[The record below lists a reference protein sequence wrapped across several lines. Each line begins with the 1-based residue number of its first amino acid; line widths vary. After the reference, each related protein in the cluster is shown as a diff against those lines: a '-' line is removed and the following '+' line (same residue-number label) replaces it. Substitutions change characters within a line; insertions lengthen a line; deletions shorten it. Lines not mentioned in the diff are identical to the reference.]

1 MQSIIIA
8 FALCNL
14 LVIFSHHPLSTTTT
28 LLVLTTSFPHL
39 YTNPCL
45 CLMSTPGTC
54 SWLFVSFELFFVS
67 NRCGDH
73 LLEDSWLE
81 LWFQGKQSMKEKC
94 EKRAVLDSLWKHLTS
109 QRLKHKVAR
118 QLSQHNF
125 YGSRDR
131 QNHWDKIQR
140 FMNTWYPYNVYGQQ
154 QQHGFSQD
162 LQCQHA
168 APEFTRD
175 EKTGSTVALM
185 CSFNHES

>member
-54 SWLFVSFELFFVS
+54 SWLFVSFEPFFVS

-118 QLSQHNF
+118 QLSRTTF
-125 YGSRDR
+125 MEAEIGRTTETKFRGSWTHDIRIMYMDSSNSMVSVR
-131 QNHWDKIQR
+131 TCSVSMQPQNSH
-140 FMNTWYPYNVYGQQ
+140 
-154 QQHGFSQD
+154 
-162 LQCQHA
+162 
-168 APEFTRD
+168 ETR
-175 EKTGSTVALM
+175 KLVRAYM